1 MQDRNNVKTFPLGT
15 EPFPFRKQILFLGL
29 GWLGFQV
36 IASMIQIVAGTIF
49 AYATGVSLNE
59 ALRQLSVQMLV
70 NATAYIALLATLLL
84 IANKDILK
92 ITKSFKQWQ
101 SYLAGVVCF
110 ASIIA
115 FNIVYGTIISVL
127 KTPVSDNANQVAL
140 ETMDSVYPFVSMVVF
155 GFIGPI
161 CEELTY
167 RVGLFSLLRRK
178 NRFLAYGL
186 TIVIFALI
194 HFNFSTDANTLIN
207 ELLNLPYYMFAAF
220 AFSFTYEH
228 FGFAGSVTGH
238 IINNVFSLAMVA
250 YIH

>member
-1 MQDRNNVKTFPLGT
+1 MLERNNVRTFPLGT

-29 GWLGFQV
+29 GWLGFQ
-36 IASMIQIVAGTIF
+36 IAASLIQIFAGTLF
-49 AYATGVSLNE
+49 AYVNGITLNE
-59 ALRQLSVQMLV
+59 ALRELSVQMLV

-84 IANKDILK
+84 IANKDLLK

-101 SYLAGVVCF
+101 SYLAGAVCF
-110 ASIIA
+110 SAIIA
-115 FNIVYGTIISVL
+115 FNILYGTIINL
-127 KTPVSDNANQVAL
+127 IQTPVSDNANQAAL

-161 CEELTY
+161 CEEMTY

-194 HFNFSTDANTLIN
+194 HFNFSTNAETLLN
-207 ELLNLPYYMFAAF
+207 EVLNLPYYMFAAF

-238 IINNVFSLAMVA
+238 IINNVFSLAMIA